1 MDEIRHEDPTRKPND
16 REKFKL
22 SLRKANL
29 ERLIWRKRNPE
40 MTIKGYDLSKY
51 KKKKKKPKKT
61 CWCCGSARH
70 LISSCR
76 IHKESLLRRRVSEL
90 ERRVEELEAMLAIR
104 NQYRKKI
111 EKKKEKKKA
120 KKKKKRHQLKVQAMN
135 TAVKV
140 RNQLLKEE
148 QTWNGSEWL
157 KGAQLI
163 EKEPPKIKQE
173 ICKAYKNLYNRDLNT
188 DIVEAATCG
197 DEFFE
202 WCENEPPGR
211 NKECLIESFQPDHK
225 NNIERPK
232 YEEDIDMRPIQQDQS
247 II

>member
-76 IHKESLLRRRVSEL
+76 IHKESLLRSRVSEL
-90 ERRVEELEAMLAIR
+90 ERRVEELEAI
-104 NQYRKKI
+104 
-111 EKKKEKKKA
+111 
-120 KKKKKRHQLKVQAMN
+120 
-135 TAVKV
+135 
-140 RNQLLKEE
+140 
-148 QTWNGSEWL
+148 S
-157 KGAQLI
+157 
-163 EKEPPKIKQE
+163 P
-173 ICKAYKNLYNRDLNT
+173 
-188 DIVEAATCG
+188 
-197 DEFFE
+197 
-202 WCENEPPGR
+202 
-211 NKECLIESFQPDHK
+211 
-225 NNIERPK
+225 
-232 YEEDIDMRPIQQDQS
+232 
-247 II
+247 